1 MDITDSSLWMWISLI
16 ILIFLSGF
24 FSSSETGMM
33 AINRYKLKHLV
44 RQKNPSAT
52 RVSKLLERPDRLIG
66 VILIGNNFVNNAAVA
81 IATILAI
88 GYFGEALGPMIS
100 TIILTIVV
108 LIFGEVTP
116 KTMAALKPEKIAYP
130 SSLILTPL
138 LKILYPLVWL
148 VNGIS
153 NAFLS
158 LFGVKLD
165 NSKNTS
171 LNLDE
176 LRTVVHEAG
185 GMIPPRH
192 TKMLLSI
199 MELGSVTVEDIM
211 IPRKEII
218 GIDLSDSMEEI
229 LEQIETIQHTRI
241 PVYKDDINNIVGI
254 LHIRA
259 FLHLRKKGQITK
271 ADLINEVLEPYF
283 VLESSPLYNQLLN
296 FQKQQRRIAIVV
308 DEYGDVE
315 GLVTLEDILEE
326 IVGDFTTN
334 ADEEEEDIIKQSDDS
349 FMIDASATIR
359 EINKALSWQL
369 PTSGAKTLNGL
380 LLEHLE
386 SIPDANVCIKIGD
399 YCMETVEVKE
409 NLINK
414 VKCLRTT
421 NSEES

>member
-1 MDITDSSLWMWISLI
+1 MDISDSSLWLWISLV
-16 ILIFLSGF
+16 ILIALSAF

-44 RQKNPSAT
+44 KQKNANAI

-88 GYFGEALGPMIS
+88 GFFGEALGPMVS
-100 TIILTIVV
+100 TIALTIVV

-116 KTMAALKPEKIAYP
+116 KTMAALNPEKIAYP
-130 SSLILTPL
+130 ASLILTPL

-153 NAFLS
+153 NAFLAV
-158 LFGVKLD
+158 FGIKVD
-165 NSKNTS
+165 SNKNTS

-199 MELGSVTVEDIM
+199 MELGNVTVEDIM

-218 GIDLSDSMEEI
+218 GIDLNDSIEEI
-229 LEQIETIQHTRI
+229 LQQIKDLRHTRI
-241 PVYKDDINNIVGI
+241 PVYHEDINNIVGI

-259 FLHLRKKGQITK
+259 FVHLNKKEKITK
-271 ADLINEVLEPYF
+271 ADLMKEIIEPYF
-283 VLESSPLYNQLLN
+283 VLESTPLYNQLLN
-296 FQKQQRRIAIVV
+296 FQKEQRRIAIVV
-308 DEYGDVE
+308 DEYGDIE
-315 GLVTLEDILEE
+315 GLVTLEEILEE
-326 IVGDFTTN
+326 IVGDFTTDTDEQE
-334 ADEEEEDIIKQSDDS
+334 ADIVKNSDNS

-359 EINKALSWQL
+359 EINKALNWHLS
-369 PTSGAKTLNGL
+369 TAGAKTLNGL

-399 YCMETVEVKE
+399 YCMETIEVKE

-414 VKCLRTT
+414 VKCTKISNLD
-421 NSEES
+421 E

>member
-1 MDITDSSLWMWISLI
+1 MDIADASLWLWVSLI
-16 ILIFLSGF
+16 ILIALSGF

-44 RQKNPSAT
+44 KQKNPSAT

-100 TIILTIVV
+100 TTLLTIVV

-116 KTMAALKPEKIAYP
+116 KTMAALKPEKIAFP
-130 SSLILTPL
+130 ASVVLTPM

-158 LFGVKLD
+158 LFGVKID
-165 NSKNTS
+165 TSKNTS

-199 MELGSVTVEDIM
+199 MELGNVTVEDIM
-211 IPRKEII
+211 IPRKEVV
-218 GIDLSDSMEEI
+218 GIDLNDSIEEI
-229 LEQIETIQHTRI
+229 MEQIQNLQHTRI
-241 PVYKDDINNIVGI
+241 PVYREDINNIVGI

-259 FLHLRKKGQITK
+259 FLHLHKKDKITK
-271 ADLINEVLEPYF
+271 ADLANEIIEPYF
-283 VLESSPLYNQLLN
+283 VLESTPLYNQLLN
-296 FQKQQRRIAIVV
+296 FQKEQRRIAIVV

-315 GLVTLEDILEE
+315 GLATLEDILEE

-334 ADEEEEDIIKQSDDS
+334 SDEEEEDIVKQTDES
-349 FMIDASATIR
+349 FIIDASATIR
-359 EINKALSWQL
+359 EINKTLNWQL
-369 PTSGAKTLNGL
+369 STTGAKTLNGF

-399 YCMETVEVKE
+399 YCMETLEVKE
-409 NLINK
+409 NLIHK
-414 VKCLRTT
+414 VKCSKAT
-421 NSEES
+421 NSDT